1 MKKLVVVLAA
11 LVLMAAVA
19 QAQDVVP
26 NVSGGSKA
34 LLFSFNGLA
43 YLGAGNFE
51 GGLGAKYFLSSD
63 LAVRAGLSFGTAS
76 QTIPAT
82 PLTGEQGVDGSRSA
96 TMFGVAAAVEFHPGK
111 GRVSPYVGAGAQ
123 FSATSTEYKSAEEG
137 NPPPAQTTVKN
148 RSTGETI
155 NSTTYNGRSD
165 FSVYGIAGVEFF
177 LYKELSIAAEYR
189 LGFTTGGLKDQEVS
203 IPPNPAVTTK
213 SGGITAFGIE
223 SSGVLTLAVY
233 F

>member
-1 MKKLVVVLAA
+1 MKKIVVVVAALSLLAA
-11 LVLMAAVA
+11 VT

-43 YLGAGNFE
+43 YLGAGDFE

-76 QTIPAT
+76 QTIPTNPT
-82 PLTGEQGVDGSRSA
+82 PPSTGTDGSRSA
-96 TMFGVAAAVEFHPGK
+96 TMFGVAAGVEFHPGK
-111 GRVSPYVGAGAQ
+111 GRVSPYFGAAAQ
-123 FSATSTEYKSAEEG
+123 FSTTSTEYKSAEVG
-137 NPPPAQTTVKN
+137 NPPNPQTSVKN
-148 RSTGETI
+148 RTTGETI
-155 NSTTYNGRSD
+155 NGTTYNGRTD
-165 FSVYGIAGVEFF
+165 ISVYGIAGVEFF

-189 LGFTTGGLKDQEVS
+189 LGFTTGGLKDQEVDV
-203 IPPNPAVTTK
+203 PGYPTVTSK
-213 SGGITAFGIE
+213 SGSTTAVGIE
-223 SSGVLTLAVY
+223 SAGTLTLAVY